1 MNARSK
7 LTLLITVVGSFA
19 ALFFSAVTLWEML
32 DKQLTLVDVQLKDLS
47 KWALMVSEMV
57 EAQTSEI
64 QTRLKHL
71 PYWITISETAS
82 GKVLY
87 RSNQAQHFELP
98 HLPPHKGMLRH
109 VPVPDN
115 LGIKRDNEGC
125 ADFRARCMVSHSGK
139 LRICVACSL
148 DNMQKKFWKD
158 VRGISIG
165 FATFVMVLL
174 GTSYMAARLIL
185 RPLAVFN
192 QQARAISET
201 HLEHRLP
208 LTNKNDEFNTLAI
221 TLNKVFARLEYAFQQ
236 RKQFI
241 ANAAH
246 ELKTPLA
253 IMRLI
258 LYNTVTDTGS
268 RGRSKLLELSEQV
281 LRMERLVKTLLDLSI
296 LEASEEIQSE
306 RINLC
311 KLLTTLSNDY
321 HLLAQNAGIA
331 FYTEI
336 PETLVV
342 SGDTDK
348 LYRAFSN
355 LLDNAVK
362 YNRPGGEIHL
372 TARRAGPY
380 ITVMVS
386 NTGPPL
392 PEDELDKLFEP
403 FYRVDKSRAR
413 ELGGSGLGLPI
424 VKRIVELHNG
434 RITIQG
440 TPEGLTEVQVT
451 LPVA

>member
-1 MNARSK
+1 
-7 LTLLITVVGSFA
+7 
-19 ALFFSAVTLWEML
+19 
-32 DKQLTLVDVQLKDLS
+32 
-47 KWALMVSEMV
+47 
-57 EAQTSEI
+57 
-64 QTRLKHL
+64 
-71 PYWITISETAS
+71 
-82 GKVLY
+82 
-87 RSNQAQHFELP
+87 
-98 HLPPHKGMLRH
+98 
-109 VPVPDN
+109 
-115 LGIKRDNEGC
+115 
-125 ADFRARCMVSHSGK
+125 
-139 LRICVACSL
+139 
-148 DNMQKKFWKD
+148 
-158 VRGISIG
+158 
-165 FATFVMVLL
+165 
-174 GTSYMAARLIL
+174 
-185 RPLAVFN
+185 
-192 QQARAISET
+192 
-201 HLEHRLP
+201 
-208 LTNKNDEFNTLAI
+208 
-221 TLNKVFARLEYAFQQ
+221 
-236 RKQFI
+236 
-241 ANAAH
+241 
-246 ELKTPLA
+246 
-253 IMRLI
+253 
-258 LYNTVTDTGS
+258 
-268 RGRSKLLELSEQV
+268 SKLLELSEQV